1 MKMKRSSLI
10 ATMAAVGWMAGASP
24 VNAALLDLPT
34 IPLILGLQTVPNIFI
49 MMDDSGSMDWE
60 VLTGNHWPTC
70 RYTRAFNSGCISG
83 QDSNTFIYT
92 GSGGGLYRWY
102 YYSDA
107 TGNAYD
113 DVCPQTSGSGTTA
126 SLRRCLEA
134 GRNPLDIDWRFMSS
148 DLNLMAFNPNV
159 EYKPWAGF
167 GDAAFGAARADPQP
181 GQPGFGHTENL
192 GSNGG
197 FQFSVWIDNHGFP
210 GGSPDRN
217 NPVVN
222 DTPNGVVDLFDDH
235 IRFTVTGSSFSCR
248 RISTQPNGA
257 FALSVNS
264 SQLDNATCS
273 SFAGGQGLGELQ
285 QNIANWYQYARKR
298 QFTAKGAVVDVLDTS
313 PGFRY
318 GISLINNNGTVFVE
332 MPEEDESDFEP
343 HNLNLQNQLLNFD
356 WQRRGTP
363 LRTGLDLVGRYY
375 RGAVSGRDSPIVQ
388 SCQKNFSLLFT
399 DGFWNGGAPSGIGD
413 NDGDGT
419 SQRVAD
425 VAYRYYDTDLRPDLD
440 DEVSTDLFDTN
451 NRQHMVTYTIA
462 FGLQT
467 GLVDTDGD
475 GFPNPELVE
484 SSPQWWNTAPDPIR
498 RVDDLWHAAFNA
510 KGQFIASQRPEEV
523 SSALRAAI
531 QNIEQRAGSAASG
544 ATNGGSLNTNSRL
557 YQARFFSDDWHGE
570 LLAFDIESDGSLA
583 TSAAWDA
590 GVLLNERGSGFFSSQ
605 RKVFTHNPATN
616 SGVAFQFNNLSP
628 EQQEIFQ
635 FSPDTGN
642 FDGLGPERV
651 AHIRGFDGE
660 EGTLFR
666 ERNNRLGDLI
676 NSDPTFVGEPNF
688 FFDFDNYIGFA
699 EANDSRTA
707 VVYAGA
713 NDGMLHAFNADSG
726 QELFTYIPNEVMEN
740 LPLLTSKNYA
750 HRFYVDGSAS
760 YGDAQING
768 NWRSVLTAG
777 LRSGG
782 QGIYALDITNPTSFS
797 SSNVLWE
804 FTDED
809 DPDLGYTF
817 SQPIITR
824 MQNGEWAVVFG
835 NGFNSTEDDG
845 IPSTTGEA
853 VLYIAFLDRGLD
865 GWSSSDF
872 VKIRTGAGTP
882 AAPNG
887 MGSPGAVDV
896 DGDFKTDFIYAGD
909 LQGNLWKFDV
919 SSSSPTAWDVDYGGD
934 PLFRARNGAGE
945 AQPIL
950 ERPGAV
956 IHPTGGDNGILVSF
970 GTGKFIEGSDRSVL
984 NQPTQSV
991 YAIWDI
997 DASPSIDSDDHGFSR
1012 SQLAEVR
1019 FAVNSG
1025 FRVRDENSE
1034 VPVWFD
1040 EDGNQEDRGWFIDMP
1055 LAGERVIEPVLIRS
1069 NTLFFVTLIPNENPC
1084 AAGGSGFLIGLDI
1097 RNGNV
1102 PVSPLFDINGDND
1115 FDEGDLL
1122 GPDNDIV
1129 PIGIAT
1135 GSIPNL
1141 PVVIFDRRSLCE
1153 RNPSH
1158 PSCVGGGGTGGTGG
1172 GPQPPF
1178 PPPLNAPRLC
1188 GGNDDR
1194 ALLYTTQ
1201 SNGSIITTVADAGSV
1216 QCGRQGWRQLR

>member
-113 DVCPQTSGSGTTA
+113 DNCPQTSGGGSTA

-235 IRFTVTGSSFSCR
+235 IRFTVTGSSFTCR

-590 GVLLNERGSGFFSSQ
+590 GVLLNERDSGFFNSQ

-865 GWSSSDF
+865 GWSTSDF

-1025 FRVRDENSE
+1025 FRIRDENSE